1 MENIYIIDYTRP
13 DGRKDFKCVEA
24 GSPERA
30 AEIFRN
36 AGIDG
41 WSGYNFKEYQITNI
55 SRR

>member
-1 MENIYIIDYTRP
+1 MKTFIIDYTRP
-13 DGRKDFKCVEA
+13 DGKKDFKCVEA
-24 GSPERA
+24 RTEEHA
-30 AEIFRN
+30 AEIFVN